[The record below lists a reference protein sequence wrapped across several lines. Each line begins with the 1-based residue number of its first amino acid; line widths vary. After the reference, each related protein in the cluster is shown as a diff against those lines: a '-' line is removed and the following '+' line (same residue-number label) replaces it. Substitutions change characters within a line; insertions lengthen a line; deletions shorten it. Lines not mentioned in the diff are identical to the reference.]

1 MRSFHEQ
8 YKLTL
13 THRYVYEDGSVSNIE
28 EPVVIRCFVSN
39 DKLVDDNK
47 ELLNEMIDKLKEFVN
62 AGDFLK
68 LRIGEKDVKG

>member
-13 THRYVYEDGSVSNIE
+13 THRYVYEDGSVSNIN
-28 EPVVIRCFVSN
+28 EPVVIRCFVS
-39 DKLVDDNK
+39 DNQNV
-47 ELLNEMIDKLKEFVN
+47 EREQILNEMIDKLKEFVN

-68 LRIGEKDVKG
+68 LRIGENYVKL

>member
-13 THRYVYEDGSVSNIE
+13 THRYVYEDGSVSNIN
-28 EPVVIRCFVSN
+28 EPVVIRCFVSDN
-39 DKLVDDNK
+39 QNVDR
-47 ELLNEMIDKLKEFVN
+47 EQILNEMIDKLKEFVN

-68 LRIGEKDVKG
+68 LRIGEDYVKL

>member
-13 THRYVYEDGSVSNIE
+13 THRYVYEDGSVSNIN
-28 EPVVIRCFVSN
+28 EPVVIRCFVSDN
-39 DKLVDDNK
+39 QNVDR
-47 ELLNEMIDKLKEFVN
+47 EQILNEMIDKLKEFVN

-68 LRIGEKDVKG
+68 LRIGENYVKL